1 MIISYVF
8 TFKFILTRLNHTFLK
23 TFDVVLIFWKQVP
36 GNFGHLMAQCN
47 PSCQVSSSLIV
58 TVLLLFFWKLINRL
72 NVSTFLLQI
81 LWILES
87 RFLIKKCVIFVFR
100 YWLSEKK
107 ASALTSKLVSIYD
120 RLLQFKTAILYQFSM
135 YAFSIFSS
143 STLKYLKCYIMWAM
157 CDLRICKKMVICL
170 N

>member
-8 TFKFILTRLNHTFLK
+8 TFKFILTRLNHIFLK

-36 GNFGHLMAQCN
+36 GNFGHLMAQCH

-87 RFLIKKCVIFVFR
+87 RFLIKKVCDFCFSLLTVGEKNVCLDFETCKYFR
-100 YWLSEKK
+100 PFAAIQNSNII
-107 ASALTSKLVSIYD
+107 SI
-120 RLLQFKTAILYQFSM
+120 
-135 YAFSIFSS
+135 
-143 STLKYLKCYIMWAM
+143 
-157 CDLRICKKMVICL
+157 
-170 N
+170 